1 MTQHIDF
8 GYDSDSQMYFEVSEN
23 LTVVVKEEQESLC
36 TQIFLNGQSKEFSEL
51 TPEHKNTIKQIQE
64 RYALYDYENS

>member
-1 MTQHIDF
+1 MTQHLDF

-36 TQIFLNGQSKEFSEL
+36 TKIFLNGESVEYSEL
-51 TPEHKNTIKQIQE
+51 TPEHKETIKQMQE
-64 RYALYDYENS
+64 RYAIYEDF